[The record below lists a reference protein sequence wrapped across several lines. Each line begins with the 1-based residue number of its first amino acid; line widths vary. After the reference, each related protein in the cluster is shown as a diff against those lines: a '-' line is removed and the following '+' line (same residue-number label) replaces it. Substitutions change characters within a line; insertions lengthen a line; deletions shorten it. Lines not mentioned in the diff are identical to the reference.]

1 MFRGVILVVI
11 GIIIGVVILASTV
24 DEADDTDSAT
34 TTTAADGAA
43 STTSTTAAAAVP
55 QPVGPTATTQPVV
68 ISPQP
73 HSPSEVRV
81 QVANAT
87 DISGAAGRL
96 TNELTVAGYIG
107 LPAINAPAEVTPLSQ
122 SIIYYEPNYLA
133 DANQIASLLGA
144 TPNQVLPLPVPS
156 PIVTD
161 SAHVIVVIG
170 DDSLAQ
176 AA

>member
-24 DEADDTDSAT
+24 DEADDTGSAAT
-34 TTTAADGAA
+34 TTAQAAS
-43 STTSTTAAAAVP
+43 STTSTTAATTAT
-55 QPVGPTATTQPVV
+55 QPATPVATTQPVV

-96 TNELTVAGYIG
+96 TNQLTVAGYIG

-176 AA
+176 AG

>member
-24 DEADDTDSAT
+24 DEADDTGSAT
-34 TTTAADGAA
+34 TTTETAAA
-43 STTSTTAAAAVP
+43 TTSTTAATTATQPAAP
-55 QPVGPTATTQPVV
+55 AATTQPVV

-96 TNELTVAGYIG
+96 TNQLTVAGYIG